1 MYTNKKLNVL
11 PLFLYRTNARTT
23 WFHFTEKDVSL
34 LIKNLDQAKAH
45 GYDNISVKMVKICS
59 EPLTVPLRIIFKQ
72 SLTEVRFPEIW

>member
-11 PLFLYRTNARTT
+11 PLFLYRTNTRTT
-23 WFHFTEKDVSL
+23 SFHFTEKDIS

-59 EPLTVPLRIIFKQ
+59 EPLTAPLRKIFKQ
-72 SLTEVRFPEIW
+72 SLTEVRFPEI